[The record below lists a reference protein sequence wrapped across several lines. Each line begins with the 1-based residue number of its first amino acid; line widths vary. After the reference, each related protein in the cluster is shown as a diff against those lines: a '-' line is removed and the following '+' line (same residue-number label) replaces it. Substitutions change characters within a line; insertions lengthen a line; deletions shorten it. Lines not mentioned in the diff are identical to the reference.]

1 MILCPHAN
9 DYPHWRGEWFLFRC
23 SWSMEIY
30 VRMLGNTAS
39 GRRVTTCG
47 GGMLYWYA
55 SISHLTVISIMVIMG
70 DGYSLYMS
78 KLLLLLLLLLL
89 NIYTN
94 SRNSGFINIYIY

>member
-1 MILCPHAN
+1 
-9 DYPHWRGEWFLFRC
+9 
-23 SWSMEIY
+23 MEIY